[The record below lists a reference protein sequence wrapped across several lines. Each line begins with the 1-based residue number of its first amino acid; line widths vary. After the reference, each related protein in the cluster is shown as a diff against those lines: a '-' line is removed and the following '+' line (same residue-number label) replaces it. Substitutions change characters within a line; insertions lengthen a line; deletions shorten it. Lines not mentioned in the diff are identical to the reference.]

1 MGGTYKDFEMF
12 YIKSTVSIYSN
23 SDHKDSSNDYN
34 VLSSVFV
41 IIISTILF
49 FLLCSTQIAVRSVL
63 RICKENKNVLVL
75 NDLNLVFITIG
86 LIVKCLKRFL

>member
-12 YIKSTVSIYSN
+12 YIKLTVSIYSN

-49 FLLCSTQIAVRSVL
+49 FLLSSTQIAVRSVL

-75 NDLNLVFITIG
+75 NDLNFVFITIG

>member
-12 YIKSTVSIYSN
+12 YIKLTVSIYSN
-23 SDHKDSSNDYN
+23 STHKDSSNDYN

-49 FLLCSTQIAVRSVL
+49 FLLSSTQIAVRSVL
-63 RICKENKNVLVL
+63 RMCKENKNVLVL
-75 NDLNLVFITIG
+75 NDLNFVFITIG